1 MERDWFDDYLDALGD
16 PGQKMHFPPDP
27 PSNQRGAKQRLIF
40 DAAASYEA
48 EMRTRIQATRYE
60 LERHSGDS
68 AYEIIATANYLVYS
82 PSTQTIL
89 YTTAGGFGGTS
100 STVTLAAFQAV
111 PDTTPASIAL
121 SGTPVITTIT
131 GLKYYT
137 NLVSL
142 NIANQGKLAVAS
154 LSANTFPSTL
164 VDLNLSNNALTSP
177 DVNNGTAF
185 RTKIAQIKYLDLSQ
199 NNFSLTFTFGSN
211 TNLVTLSLSG
221 NKSTPSSI
229 TINSNNNLRSIN
241 LDNVLCSNIVVSNN
255 VSLSSLSLSG
265 TGTGGATLDCNTC
278 NLSTLNVSNYTST
291 LNTLNC
297 HINKIK
303 TLDCSP
309 FSSLV
314 NLNCYVNSL
323 TSLTL
328 PNAGGSL
335 SNLYCYSNKLSALN
349 LNKSCLANVNTI
361 QTQSNALT
369 GLDLSV
375 VASSTSLANLNF
387 NSNKL
392 TSASLDTMIAA
403 LDTAINNT
411 FVTGVVMDFSGTG
424 NASITNPTTL
434 SYISDLQI
442 NFSCSILYNP

>member
-111 PDTTPASIAL
+111 P
-121 SGTPVITTIT
+121 V
-131 GLKYYT
+131 
-137 NLVSL
+137 
-142 NIANQGKLAVAS
+142 
-154 LSANTFPSTL
+154 
-164 VDLNLSNNALTSP
+164 TSP

-387 NSNKL
+387 NSNKV

-403 LDTAINNT
+403 LDTAINKT

>member
-1 MERDWFDDYLDALGD
+1 MDWLDVYLNELTQ
-16 PGQKMHFPPDP
+16 PGMAMYFPPDI
-27 PSNQRGAKQRLIF
+27 RGDHRAAKQRLMF
-40 DAAASYEA
+40 DLAANGEE
-48 EMRTRIQATRYE
+48 EMRNYIQTARYT

-68 AYEIIATANYLVYS
+68 AYEIQTTTSANYLIYS
-82 PSTQTIL
+82 PNTQTIF
-89 YTTAGGFGGTS
+89 YTTAGGFQGS
-100 STVTLAAFQAV
+100 SANITLAAFQALPV
-111 PDTTPASIAL
+111 TTPASIAL
-121 SGTPVITTIT
+121 SGSPVFTTIT
-131 GLKYYT
+131 GLNYYT

-142 NIANQGKLAVAS
+142 NIANQGRLAVAS

-177 DVNNGTAF
+177 DVNNGTTF

-199 NNFSLTFTFGSN
+199 NNFSSTFTFSSN
-211 TNLVTLSLSG
+211 ANLVTLSLSG

-229 TINSNNNLRSIN
+229 TINSNNNLKSIN
-241 LDNVLCSNIVVSNN
+241 LDNVLCSNILVSNN

-265 TGTGGATLDCNTC
+265 TGTGGATLDCSTC

-297 HINKIK
+297 YSNKIK

-309 FSSLV
+309 FSSLF
-314 NLNCYVNSL
+314 NLNCYTNSL
-323 TSLTL
+323 TSLIL
-328 PNAGGSL
+328 PSAGGSL
-335 SNLYCYSNKLSALN
+335 SYLNCSSNKLSALS

-375 VASSTSLANLNF
+375 VANSTSLTLLNF
-387 NSNKL
+387 YNNKL
-392 TSASLDTMIAA
+392 TSANLDTMIAA
-403 LDTAINNT
+403 LDTAINST

-434 SYISDLQI
+434 GYISDLQT